1 MPDMNACDVL
11 IVGAGPVGLTLAI
24 DLAWRGIDVT
34 LVETRAPAAPPEPKC
49 NHVAARTMEIFRRLG
64 VAERVRDAGLP
75 ADYPHDISYR
85 TTFTG
90 QELTRILIPCR
101 RDRFTRRD
109 GPDCNWPTPEPP
121 HRINQIFLEPILFEH
136 AAAQPRVR
144 IISQTAVEDVRIE
157 DNSANAALRDLQTDA
172 VRRLSC
178 RYLVGCDGARSVVRK
193 AIGAELTGD
202 AVVQRVQSTYIRAP
216 DLIHR
221 QLHERAWGTGV
232 INPRRAGMVYAIDG
246 RERWLVH
253 NYMKPGEGDFD
264 SVDRD
269 ACIRTILGVPADF
282 KYDIISREDWY
293 GRRLIANRFRDR
305 CAFIAG
311 DAAHIWVPYA
321 GYGMNAGIA
330 DAMNLSWLLAA
341 HLNGWA
347 PASILDAYEAE
358 RWPITSQVSRF
369 AMSHAEAEIRRR
381 GAVPDEIEDEGAEGE
396 RARRRTGRLTY
407 EINVQQYACAG
418 LNFGTYYDRSP
429 IIAYDGTEPPAY
441 TMSSYTPSTVPGCR
455 TPHLWCKDGSS
466 LYDAMGP
473 EFTLLR
479 FDSAVDVAALELAAR
494 DRGVPLKL
502 LDVEPAAAAFDGL
515 LVLSRPDQ
523 HVAWRG
529 DRSPAD
535 PLALIDRVRGA
546 ANQTPRPSGIFEAH
560 QSIMPRGLIR
570 WWIPVHAQENAL
582 NDSQECRF

>member
-1 MPDMNACDVL
+1 MSKDIESDVL

-34 LVETRAPAAPPEPKC
+34 VVETRARAAPPEPKC

-64 VAERVRDAGLP
+64 IAEKVRNAGLP

-90 QELTRILIPCR
+90 QELTRIRIPCR
-101 RDRFTRRD
+101 RDRFTMTD

-136 AAAQPRVR
+136 AAAQPRIR
-144 IISQTAVEDVRIE
+144 IVNRTSVEDVVVG
-157 DNSANAALRDLQTDA
+157 DTSASAMLRDLDGGA
-172 VRRLSC
+172 ARRTSSRFLI
-178 RYLVGCDGARSVVRK
+178 GCDGARSIVRK
-193 AIGAELTGD
+193 AIGAKLSGD
-202 AVVQRVQSTYIRAP
+202 EVVQRVQSTYIRAP
-216 DLIHR
+216 DLIKL
-221 QLHERAWGTGV
+221 QQQERAWGTGS

-246 RERWLVH
+246 VERWLVH
-253 NYMKPGEGDFD
+253 NYMKPDEGDFD

-269 ACIRTILGVPADF
+269 ACIRTILGVGSDF
-282 KYDIISREDWY
+282 RYDIISKEDWV
-293 GRRLIANRFRDR
+293 GRRLIADKFRDR

-330 DAMNLSWLLAA
+330 DAVNLSWLLAA

-347 PASILDAYEAE
+347 PPSIMDAYEAE

-381 GAVPDEIEDEGAEGE
+381 GAVPGDIEDAGSQGE
-396 RARRRTGRLTY
+396 LARREVGRLAY
-407 EINVQQYACAG
+407 KINVQQYACAG

-429 IIAYDGTEPPAY
+429 IIAYDGAEHPAY
-441 TMSSYTPSTVPGCR
+441 TMDSYTPSTVPGCR
-455 TPHLWCKDGSS
+455 TPHLWRDDGGS

-479 FDSAVDVAALELAAR
+479 FDPSVEIAPLQAAAAR
-494 DRGVPLKL
+494 RGVPLAV
-502 LDVEPAAAAFDGL
+502 LDVDAIAARGL
-515 LVLSRPDQ
+515 YGHRLVLSRPDQ

-529 DRSPAD
+529 DALPSD

-546 ANQTPRPSGIFEAH
+546 P
-560 QSIMPRGLIR
+560 
-570 WWIPVHAQENAL
+570 
-582 NDSQECRF
+582 D

>member
-1 MPDMNACDVL
+1 
-11 IVGAGPVGLTLAI
+11 
-24 DLAWRGIDVT
+24 
-34 LVETRAPAAPPEPKC
+34 
-49 NHVAARTMEIFRRLG
+49 
-64 VAERVRDAGLP
+64 
-75 ADYPHDISYR
+75 
-85 TTFTG
+85 
-90 QELTRILIPCR
+90 
-101 RDRFTRRD
+101 
-109 GPDCNWPTPEPP
+109 
-121 HRINQIFLEPILFEH
+121 
-136 AAAQPRVR
+136 
-144 IISQTAVEDVRIE
+144 
-157 DNSANAALRDLQTDA
+157 
-172 VRRLSC
+172 
-178 RYLVGCDGARSVVRK
+178 
-193 AIGAELTGD
+193 
-202 AVVQRVQSTYIRAP
+202 
-216 DLIHR
+216 
-221 QLHERAWGTGV
+221 
-232 INPRRAGMVYAIDG
+232 MVYAIDG
-246 RERWLVH
+246 CERWLLH

-269 ACIRTILGVPADF
+269 ACIRTILGVGADF
-282 KYDIISREDWY
+282 DYDIISREDWY

-369 AMSHAEAEIRRR
+369 AMSHAESEIRRR
-381 GAVPDEIEDEGAEGE
+381 GAVADEIEDAGPEGE
-396 RARRRTGRLTY
+396 RARRETGRLAY

-418 LNFGTYYDRSP
+418 LNFGTFYDRSP

-455 TPHLWCKDGSS
+455 TPHLWRADGTS

-479 FDSAVDVAALELAAR
+479 FDAAVDVVGLECAAR
-494 DRGVPLKL
+494 DRGVPLKV
-502 LDVEPAAAAFDGL
+502 LDVERPAAATFDGP

-535 PLALIDRVRGA
+535 PLGLIDRVRGA
-546 ANQTPRPSGIFEAH
+546 SNQTPCPSGIAEA
-560 QSIMPRGLIR
+560 R
-570 WWIPVHAQENAL
+570 
-582 NDSQECRF
+582 

>member
-1 MPDMNACDVL
+1 MSAMSEPDVV

-34 LVETRAPAAPPEPKC
+34 VVETRARAAPPEPKC

-64 VAERVRDAGLP
+64 VAEKVRNAGLP

-85 TTFTG
+85 ITFTG
-90 QELTRILIPCR
+90 TELTRIPIPCR
-101 RDRFTRRD
+101 RDRFTMTD

-136 AAAQPRVR
+136 AASQPRIR
-144 IISQTAVEDVRIE
+144 IINRTAVEDVVV
-157 DNSANAALRDLQTDA
+157 DDTCASLNLRDLDTGT
-172 VRRLSC
+172 VRRLSA
-178 RYLVGCDGARSVVRK
+178 RYLIGCDGARSVVRK
-193 AIGAELTGD
+193 AIGAELGGD
-202 AVVQRVQSTYIRAP
+202 AVVQRVQSTFIRTPGLIDRQHSAP
-216 DLIHR
+216 
-221 QLHERAWGTGV
+221 AWGTGV

-253 NYMKPGEGDFD
+253 NYMKPGEADFD

-269 ACIRTILGVPADF
+269 ACIRAILGVGADF
-282 KYDIISREDWY
+282 SYDIISREDWY
-293 GRRLIANRFRDR
+293 GRRLIANKFRDR

-381 GAVPDEIEDEGAEGE
+381 GAIPAEIEDAGPEGE
-396 RARRRTGRLTY
+396 RRREEIGRLTY

-418 LNFGTYYDRSP
+418 LNFGSYYDCSP
-429 IIAYDGTEPPAY
+429 IIAYDGSDHPAY
-441 TMSSYTPSTVPGCR
+441 TMNSYTPSTVPGCR
-455 TPHLWCKDGSS
+455 TPHVWCADGRS

-479 FDSAVDVAALELAAR
+479 TNPAIGIAGLAAAAGK
-494 DRGVPLKL
+494 RGVPLKV
-502 LDVEPAAAAFDGL
+502 LDIEPPNTAIFYGGGL
-515 LVLSRPDQ
+515 LLSRPDQ

-529 DRSPAD
+529 DRPPAD
-535 PLALIDRVRGA
+535 PLSLIDRVRGA
-546 ANQTPRPSGIFEAH
+546 AS
-560 QSIMPRGLIR
+560 
-570 WWIPVHAQENAL
+570 
-582 NDSQECRF
+582 

>member
-1 MPDMNACDVL
+1 MPERFKSEVL

-34 LVETRAPAAPPEPKC
+34 VVETRAPAALPEPKC

-64 VAERVRDAGLP
+64 VAEKVRNAGLP
-75 ADYPHDISYR
+75 ADYPHDIAYR

-90 QELTRILIPCR
+90 TELTRIPIPCR
-101 RDRFTRRD
+101 RDRFTAKD

-121 HRINQIFLEPILFEH
+121 HRINQIFLEPILFAH
-136 AAAQPRVR
+136 AAAQARIR
-144 IISQTAVEDVRIE
+144 IINRTAAEDVVVEDT
-157 DNSANAALRDLQTDA
+157 SASVALRDLDTGA
-172 VRRLSC
+172 VRRLNC
-178 RYLVGCDGARSVVRK
+178 RYLIGCDGARSIVRK
-193 AIGAELTGD
+193 AIGAELSGD
-202 AVVQRVQSTYIRAP
+202 AIVQRVQSTYISAP
-216 DLIHR
+216 GLIDLQHY
-221 QLHERAWGTGV
+221 ERAWGTGS
-232 INPRRAGMVYAIDG
+232 INPRRSGMVYAIDG
-246 RERWLVH
+246 RARWLVH
-253 NYMKPGEGDFD
+253 NYMKPGETDFD
-264 SVDRD
+264 AVDRD
-269 ACIRTILGVPADF
+269 GCIRTILGVGADF
-282 KYDIISREDWY
+282 HYDIISREDWY
-293 GRRLIANRFRDR
+293 GRRLIADKFRDR
-305 CAFIAG
+305 RAFVAG

-347 PASILDAYEAE
+347 PSSILDAYEAE

-381 GAVPDEIEDEGAEGE
+381 GAVPDEIEDAGPQGE
-396 RARRRTGRLTY
+396 LARQQVGRLAY
-407 EINVQQYACAG
+407 EINVQQYACEG

-429 IIAYDGTEPPAY
+429 IIAYDGSEHPAY
-441 TMSSYTPSTVPGCR
+441 TMNSYTPSTVPGCR
-455 TPHLWCKDGSS
+455 TPHLWRGDGTS

-479 FDSAVDVAALELAAR
+479 FDSKIDVAALEAAAR
-494 DRGVPLKL
+494 ERRVPLKV
-502 LDVEPAAAAFDGL
+502 LDIDRPVAATLDCGG

-529 DRSPAD
+529 DTLPAD

-546 ANQTPRPSGIFEAH
+546 AK
-560 QSIMPRGLIR
+560 
-570 WWIPVHAQENAL
+570 
-582 NDSQECRF
+582 

>member
-1 MPDMNACDVL
+1 MVDSDVL

-24 DLAWRGIDVT
+24 DLAWRGINVT
-34 LVETRAPAAPPEPKC
+34 MVETRARAAPPEPKC

-64 VAERVRDAGLP
+64 VADKVRSAGLP

-85 TTFTG
+85 TAFTG
-90 QELTRILIPCR
+90 AELTRIRIPCR
-101 RDRFTRRD
+101 RDRFTATD

-136 AAAQPRVR
+136 AAAQAR
-144 IISQTAVEDVRIE
+144 IRIVNRTSVEEVAVQDS
-157 DNSANAALRDLQTDA
+157 SAQVTLRDLDSGATSRA
-172 VRRLSC
+172 SC
-178 RYLVGCDGARSVVRK
+178 RFLIGCDGARSIVRK

-202 AVVQRVQSTYIRAP
+202 AVVQRVQSTFIRAP
-216 DLIHR
+216 GLIDR
-221 QLHERAWGTGV
+221 QRHERAWGTGV

-253 NYMKPGEGDFD
+253 NYLKPGEGDFD

-269 ACIRTILGVPADF
+269 ACIRTILGVDADF
-282 KYDIISREDWY
+282 QYEIISREDWY
-293 GRRLIANRFRDR
+293 GRRLVADKFRDR

-311 DAAHIWVPYA
+311 DASHIWVPYA
-321 GYGMNAGIA
+321 GYGMNAGIV

-381 GAVPDEIEDEGAEGE
+381 GAIPDDIEDPGPAGE
-396 RARRRTGRLTY
+396 QARQQVGRLTY
-407 EINVQQYACAG
+407 EINVRQYACAG
-418 LNFGTYYDRSP
+418 LNFGSYYDRSP
-429 IIAYDGTEPPAY
+429 IIAYDGAEHPAY
-441 TMSSYTPSTVPGCR
+441 TMDSYTPSTVPGCR
-455 TPHLWCKDGSS
+455 TPHLRYADGRS

-479 FDSAVDVAALELAAR
+479 FNPAVDVAPLKLAAES
-494 DRGVPLKL
+494 RGVPLEV
-502 LDVEPAAAAFDGL
+502 LDLPREKAATFYDGW

-529 DRSPAD
+529 DTLPAD
-535 PLALIDRVRGA
+535 SLALIDYVRGA
-546 ANQTPRPSGIFEAH
+546 SRGCEA
-560 QSIMPRGLIR
+560 STG
-570 WWIPVHAQENAL
+570 HAI
-582 NDSQECRF
+582 SRT

>member
-1 MPDMNACDVL
+1 MTHSDVL
-11 IVGAGPVGLTLAI
+11 VVGAGPVGLTLAI
-24 DLAWRGIDVT
+24 DLARRGIDVT
-34 LVETRAPAAPPEPKC
+34 VVETRAPGAPPEPKC
-49 NHVAARTMEIFRRLG
+49 NHVAARSMEIFRRLG
-64 VAERVRDAGLP
+64 VAEKVRDAGLP

-101 RDRFTRRD
+101 RERFTRKD

-121 HRINQIFLEPILFEH
+121 HRINQIFLEPILFAH
-136 AAAQPRVR
+136 AAAQPRIR
-144 IISQTAVEDVRIE
+144 IISRTVVEDVRIE
-157 DNSANAALRDLQTDA
+157 DNSASAALRDLQTDA

-202 AVVQRVQSTYIRAP
+202 AVVQRVQSTFIRAP

-282 KYDIISREDWY
+282 QYDIISREDWY

-305 CAFIAG
+305 SAFIAG

-396 RARRRTGRLTY
+396 RARRQTGRLTY

-418 LNFGTYYDRSP
+418 LTFGTYYDRSP

-479 FDSAVDVAALELAAR
+479 FDSAVDVAPLELAAR

-502 LDVEPAAAAFDGL
+502 LDVEPAAATLDGL

-523 HVAWRG
+523 HIAWRG

-546 ANQTPRPSGIFEAH
+546 ANQTPRPSGIAEAH
-560 QSIMPRGLIR
+560 QSIMPRT
-570 WWIPVHAQENAL
+570 
-582 NDSQECRF
+582 

>member
-1 MPDMNACDVL
+1 MTETDVL

-34 LVETRAPAAPPEPKC
+34 VVETRTPAEPPEPKC

-64 VAERVRDAGLP
+64 VADKIRNAGLP

-85 TTFTG
+85 TSFTG
-90 QELTRILIPCR
+90 QELTRIKIPCR
-101 RDRFTRRD
+101 RDRFTATD

-136 AAAQPRVR
+136 AVAQPRIR
-144 IISQTAVEDVRIE
+144 IINRTAAEDVVVEDSCARV
-157 DNSANAALRDLQTDA
+157 SLRDLDSGA
-172 VRRLSC
+172 VRRQNC
-178 RYLVGCDGARSVVRK
+178 RYLIGCDGARSVVRK
-193 AIGAELTGD
+193 AIGAELSGD
-202 AVVQRVQSTYIRAP
+202 AIVQRVQSTYIRAP
-216 DLIHR
+216 GLIDLQHS
-221 QLHERAWGTGV
+221 ERAWGTGA

-269 ACIRTILGVPADF
+269 VCLRTILGVDAGF
-282 KYDIISREDWY
+282 NYEIISREDWY

-347 PASILDAYEAE
+347 PAGILDAYEAE
-358 RWPITSQVSRF
+358 RWPITSQVSKF

-381 GAVPDEIEDEGAEGE
+381 GAVPGEIEDPGPQGG
-396 RARRRTGRLTY
+396 RAREEVGRLTY

-429 IIAYDGTEPPAY
+429 IIAYDGAEQPAY
-441 TMSSYTPSTVPGCR
+441 TMDHYTPSTVPGCR
-455 TPHLWCKDGSS
+455 TPHLWREDGSS
-466 LYDAMGP
+466 LYDAMGAG
-473 EFTLLR
+473 FTLLR
-479 FDSAVDVAALELAAR
+479 FDPTVDVAALEAAAR
-494 DRGVPLKL
+494 ARGVPLKI
-502 LDVEPAAAAFDGL
+502 LDIEKAAAGSDGNA

-529 DRSPAD
+529 NRLPPD
-535 PLALIDRVRGA
+535 PLGLIDRVRGA
-546 ANQTPRPSGIFEAH
+546 AS
-560 QSIMPRGLIR
+560 
-570 WWIPVHAQENAL
+570 
-582 NDSQECRF
+582 

>member
-1 MPDMNACDVL
+1 MPEMISSNVL

-34 LVETRAPAAPPEPKC
+34 IVERRAPAEPPEPKC

-64 VAERVRDAGLP
+64 LAGKVRNAGLP

-85 TTFTG
+85 TTFAG
-90 QELTRILIPCR
+90 QELARIVIPCR
-101 RDRFTRRD
+101 RDRFTMKE

-136 AAAQPRVR
+136 AASQPRVR
-144 IISQTAVEDVRIE
+144 IINRTMVEEIRIE
-157 DNSANAALRDLQTDA
+157 DRSAEVTLRDLETGA
-172 VRRLSC
+172 ASRLSC
-178 RYLVGCDGARSVVRK
+178 NYLIGCDGARSVVRK
-193 AIGAELTGD
+193 AVGAELAGD
-202 AVVQRVQSTYIRAP
+202 AIVQRVQSTYIRAP
-216 DLIHR
+216 DLIGR
-221 QLHERAWGTGV
+221 QIHERAWGTGA

-253 NYMKPGEGDFD
+253 NYMKPGEGDFE

-269 ACIRTILGVPADF
+269 ACIRTILGVASDF
-282 KYDIISREDWY
+282 QYDIISKEDWY
-293 GRRLIANRFRDR
+293 GRRLIASKFRDR

-330 DAMNLSWLLAA
+330 DAMNLSWMLAA

-381 GAVPDEIEDEGAEGE
+381 GAVPDEIEDAGAEGE
-396 RARRRTGRLTY
+396 RARRETGRLTY

-429 IIAYDGTEPPAY
+429 IIAYDGAEQPAY
-441 TMSSYTPSTVPGCR
+441 TMSSYVASTVPGCR
-455 TPHLWCKDGSS
+455 TPHLWCADGCS

-479 FDSAVDVAALELAAR
+479 FDPSVDVVGLELAAR
-494 DRGVPLKL
+494 DRAMPLKI
-502 LDVEPAAAAFDGL
+502 LDVVRPAASPYQGA

-529 DRSPAD
+529 DHSPAD
-535 PLALIDRVRGA
+535 PLALIDRVRGVS
-546 ANQTPRPSGIFEAH
+546 NQIKER
-560 QSIMPRGLIR
+560 
-570 WWIPVHAQENAL
+570 
-582 NDSQECRF
+582 RF